1 MDVVAQLHIL
11 SIFTPGQRSV
21 TDRMKIKTDMH
32 ASTRHGY
39 PIHRQS
45 QCPLMQNL
53 KYEMITVIPCFV
65 FALPNSPTPTTYK
78 LIYAEIKREE
88 LCGKTY
94 NFCHLF

>member
-11 SIFTPGQRSV
+11 SIFYSWAEKCFGQDENKNS
-21 TDRMKIKTDMH
+21 DMY

-39 PIHRQS
+39 PIHWQS
-45 QCPLMQNL
+45 RGPLTQNL

-65 FALPNSPTPTTYK
+65 FVLPNSPTPTTYK

-88 LCGKTY
+88 MCGKA
-94 NFCHLF
+94 